1 MSYRDMYCSI
11 CGKELSYNI
20 DREYGNGIIAPCKCQ
35 RDKVEQLEAE
45 VAKLKNAKGVSH
57 D

>member
-1 MSYRDMYCSI
+1 MYRDMYCSI

-45 VAKLKNAKGVSH
+45 LAKLKNAKGVSH